1 MKRFREELAATELEA
16 QRLRGARQESLHALD
31 REVQA
36 QSALKLQLENQLL
49 ESSNERYSH
58 H

>member
-16 QRLRGARQESLHALD
+16 QGLRGARQESLHALD

-58 H
+58 S